1 LKSVNMKKAIL
12 LVLALPFIFSCHT
25 NSITGR
31 KQLILFPESTLQ
43 EQALSEYKT
52 FLSTNKV
59 VKENTSRDA
68 EMVKRVGSRIARAI
82 TDYYTQ
88 KGLGKELSGYNWEFN
103 LVDSKEVNAW
113 CMPGGK
119 VVVYTGLLPVTQNEA
134 ALAIVLGH
142 EITHALAHHGNERMS
157 QAVIAQGLQVTGS
170 IFTSNNQQAHNI
182 FNSVFAP
189 TAAIA
194 VLLPNSRSNELEA
207 DRYGIIFSAMAGY
220 NPREAIPFWERMAKA
235 GGAKPP
241 EFLASHPTDQ
251 NRIKELNKHMP
262 EALGYYKP
270 VLPAPRD

>member
-1 LKSVNMKKAIL
+1 MKKAII

-43 EQALSEYKT
+43 QQALSEYKT

-59 VKENTSRDA
+59 VKESTSRDA
-68 EMVKRVGSRIARAI
+68 EMVKRVGARIARAI

-88 KGLGKELSGYNWEFN
+88 KGLGKELNGYNWEFN
-103 LVDSKEVNAW
+103 LVDNKEVNAW

-119 VVVYTGLLPVTQNEA
+119 VVVYTGLLPITQNEA
-134 ALAIVLGH
+134 ALAVVLGH

-182 FNSVFAP
+182 FNAVFAP
-189 TAAIA
+189 TAAVA

-241 EFLASHPTDQ
+241 EFLATHPADQ
-251 NRIKELNKHMP
+251 KRIKELNKHMP